1 MSEEKTVRTENTE
14 ARPAPAGER
23 APREGSHTPREGSHA
38 PAGER
43 GARPFGKKRFES
55 RRKVCKFC
63 AEHID
68 HLDYKNIQLVKTFMM
83 ESGKILSRRITG
95 TCAKHQRQ
103 ITQAVKRDR
112 NLAFVPYSL
121 PKK

>member
-1 MSEEKTVRTENTE
+1 MSEEKIVKTENTH
-14 ARPAPAGER
+14 AGPAHAAVAKPFN
-23 APREGSHTPREGSHA
+23 PR
-38 PAGER
+38 
-43 GARPFGKKRFES
+43 KRFES

-68 HLDYKNIQLVKTFMM
+68 HLDYKNIQLVKTFTM

-103 ITQAVKRDR
+103 VTQAVKRDR
-112 NLAFVPYSL
+112 NLAFLPYSL

>member
-1 MSEEKTVRTENTE
+1 MSEEKIENKE
-14 ARPAPAGER
+14 VNAAPAAETAKAQEGAER
-23 APREGSHTPREGSHA
+23 S
-38 PAGER
+38 
-43 GARPFGKKRFES
+43 ARPFAKNRFEA

-63 AEHID
+63 AEKIENV
-68 HLDYKNIQLVKTFMM
+68 DYKNIQLIKSFTM

-103 ITQAVKRDR
+103 ITKAVKRDR
-112 NLAFVPYSL
+112 NLAFLAYCL

>member
-1 MSEEKTVRTENTE
+1 MSEEKIENKE
-14 ARPAPAGER
+14 VNAAPAAETAKPQEGATAER
-23 APREGSHTPREGSHA
+23 Q
-38 PAGER
+38 
-43 GARPFGKKRFES
+43 ARPFGKKRFEA

-63 AEHID
+63 AEKIENV
-68 HLDYKNIQLVKTFMM
+68 DYKNIQLIKSFTM

-103 ITQAVKRDR
+103 ITKAVKRDR
-112 NLAFVPYSL
+112 NLAFLAYCL

>member
-1 MSEEKTVRTENTE
+1 MSEEKIENQEVTATAE
-14 ARPAPAGER
+14 TAPKAQETNQERP
-23 APREGSHTPREGSHA
+23 T
-38 PAGER
+38 
-43 GARPFGKKRFES
+43 RPFGKKRFEA

-63 AEHID
+63 AEKID
-68 HLDYKNIQLVKTFMM
+68 NVDYKNIQLIKSFTM

-103 ITQAVKRDR
+103 ITKAIKRDR
-112 NLAFVPYSL
+112 NLAFLAYCL

>member
-1 MSEEKTVRTENTE
+1 MSEEKTVKTENTE
-14 ARPAPAGER
+14 TRPAAPAAERGER
-23 APREGSHTPREGSHA
+23 
-38 PAGER
+38 GER
-43 GARPFGKKRFES
+43 GARPFGPKKRFES

-68 HLDYKNIQLVKTFMM
+68 NLDYKNIQLVKTFTM

-103 ITQAVKRDR
+103 VTQAVKRDR
-112 NLAFVPYSL
+112 NLAFLPYSL

>member
-1 MSEEKTVRTENTE
+1 MSEEKIENKEVTAAAAAE
-14 ARPAPAGER
+14 TAPKAQEGNQERP
-23 APREGSHTPREGSHA
+23 
-38 PAGER
+38 
-43 GARPFGKKRFES
+43 ARPFGKKRFEA

-63 AEHID
+63 AEKID
-68 HLDYKNIQLVKTFMM
+68 NVDYKNIQLIKSFTM

-103 ITQAVKRDR
+103 ITKAIKRDR
-112 NLAFVPYSL
+112 NLAFLAYCL

>member
-1 MSEEKTVRTENTE
+1 MSEEKIENKE
-14 ARPAPAGER
+14 VNAAPAAETAKTQEGATTER
-23 APREGSHTPREGSHA
+23 S
-38 PAGER
+38 
-43 GARPFGKKRFES
+43 ARPFAKKRFEA

-63 AEHID
+63 AEKID
-68 HLDYKNIQLVKTFMM
+68 NVDYKNIQLIKSFTM

-103 ITQAVKRDR
+103 ITKAVKRDR
-112 NLAFVPYSL
+112 NLAFLAYCL